1 MLKYPP
7 LTKEVHKMKTNMT
20 GMLAGFTLDSLALER
35 VIPALLT
42 FIVCLVA
49 IKLISALANK
59 LLARSQRL
67 DEALRGFIR
76 SAVKIVLWLLTAI
89 IVAESL
95 GIPTT
100 SLVALFSVA
109 GLALSLSVQNI
120 MANLF
125 SGITLLM
132 TRPFAVGDFVELS
145 GQGGTVKSIG
155 LFYTV
160 IATGDKKTI
169 SLPNSSVTASTVVN
183 FNSESL
189 RRVDMIFS
197 ASYDDATEKV
207 KAAIMEAVF
216 AEGRILS
223 EPEPFVGLKEYKA
236 SSIDYILR
244 AWCKNGDYWD
254 VYFSLNEQVRESFL
268 RNGVTMTYEH
278 INVHMVKE

>member
-1 MLKYPP
+1 
-7 LTKEVHKMKTNMT
+7 MT
-20 GMLAGFTLDSLALER
+20 TSSNIAELMATFSLGALALER
-35 VIPALLT
+35 LLPAVLT
-42 FIVCLVA
+42 FILCLVVMR
-49 IKLISALANK
+49 IISALSSRVLKATK
-59 LLARSQRL
+59 SL
-67 DEALRGFIR
+67 DDTLRGFIR
-76 SAVKIVLWLLTAI
+76 SAIKIILWLITAI
-89 IVAESL
+89 IVADTL

-132 TRPFAVGDFVELS
+132 TRPFAVGDYADIAGQS
-145 GQGGTVKSIG
+145 GTIKSIG

-160 IATGDKKTI
+160 MATVDNKTI
-169 SLPNSSVTASTVVN
+169 SVPNSSITASTVVN
-183 FNSESL
+183 YNTEAR

-207 KAAIMEAVF
+207 KAAILEAVM
-216 AEGRILS
+216 ADGRILT

-244 AWCKNGDYWD
+244 MWVKNEDYWN
-254 VYFSLNEQVRESFL
+254 VYFAMNEAVRESFE

-278 INVHMVKE
+278 LNVHIEKE

>member
-1 MLKYPP
+1 MATSSNITEL
-7 LTKEVHKMKTNMT
+7 M
-20 GMLAGFTLDSLALER
+20 ATLSLSALALEKLL
-35 VIPALLT
+35 PAILT
-42 FIVCLVA
+42 FILCLVVMR
-49 IKLISALANK
+49 IISALSSRVLKAAK
-59 LLARSQRL
+59 SL
-67 DEALRGFIR
+67 DDTLRGFIR
-76 SAVKIVLWLLTAI
+76 PAIKIVLWLITAI
-89 IVAESL
+89 IVADTL

-132 TRPFAVGDFVELS
+132 TRPFAVGNFVDIAGQS
-145 GQGGTVKSIG
+145 GSIKSIG

-160 IATGDKKTI
+160 MSTVDNKTI
-169 SLPNSSVTASTVVN
+169 SVPNSSITASTVIN
-183 FNSESL
+183 YNTEAR

-207 KAAIMEAVF
+207 KAAIMEAVM
-216 AEGRILS
+216 ADERILA
-223 EPEPFVGLKEYKA
+223 EPAPFVGLKEYKA

-244 AWCKNGDYWD
+244 MWVNNADYWD
-254 VYFSLNEQVRESFL
+254 VYFAMNEAVRESFE

-278 INVHMVKE
+278 INVHIEKQ

>member
-1 MLKYPP
+1 
-7 LTKEVHKMKTNMT
+7 MT
-20 GMLAGFTLDSLALER
+20 ENISQALAGFALGSLALDR
-35 VIPALLT
+35 IFPALLT
-42 FIVCLVA
+42 FIICLIA
-49 IKLISALANK
+49 MKLISTLAVK
-59 LLARSQRL
+59 LLSKSSRL

-76 SAVKIVLWLLTAI
+76 SAIKIVLWLLTAI
-89 IVAESL
+89 IVADTL

-132 TRPFAVGDFVELS
+132 TRPFAVGDFVDVAGQS
-145 GQGGTVKSIG
+145 GSIKSIG

-160 IATGDKKTI
+160 IATGDNKVI
-169 SLPNSSVTASTVVN
+169 SIPNSTITGSTVVN
-183 FNSESL
+183 YNTEAL

-197 ASYDDATEKV
+197 ASYDDSTEKV
-207 KAAIMEAVF
+207 KAAIMDAVF
-216 AEGRILS
+216 EDSRILT

-236 SSIDYILR
+236 SSIDYLLR
-244 AWCKNGDYWD
+244 IWCKSEDYWGI
-254 VYFSLNEQVRESFL
+254 YFALNENVRESFK

-278 INVHMVKE
+278 INVHMVNE